1 MSKRTPD
8 MEDDN
13 YTIADMSGVRDVR
26 QPLWASRSTRGAKTM
41 APEPPQSDFAE
52 ELQSPEERLMV
63 ILGVLRG
70 ALSIGMVYIV
80 VFGLVIAAMVLL
92 WT

>member
-1 MSKRTPD
+1 MNEMGNKIARKRKDLGMT
-8 MEDDN
+8 
-13 YTIADMSGVRDVR
+13 
-26 QPLWASRSTRGAKTM
+26 
-41 APEPPQSDFAE
+41 QSDFAE

>member
-8 MEDDN
+8 TEDDN

-26 QPLWASRSTRGAKTM
+26 PPLWVPRRTRETS
-41 APEPPQSDFAE
+41 PTPSQSDFAD
-52 ELQSPEERLMV
+52 ELQSNEERLMV
-63 ILGVLRG
+63 ILGTLRA
-70 ALSIGMVYIV
+70 ALSVGMVYIV

>member
-8 MEDDN
+8 TTDDN
-13 YTIADMSGVRDVR
+13 YTIADMSGVRDLR
-26 QPLWASRSTRGAKTM
+26 QPLWLPRGARGSQ
-41 APEPPQSDFAE
+41 APAPIESDFAE
-52 ELQSPEERLMV
+52 ELQSSEERLMV

-80 VFGLVIAAMVLL
+80 VFGLVIAAMILF